1 MIGKTYLKLFM
12 KSESGN
18 QMLVTYTSKQL
29 ASPSVCRR
37 SFSGG
42 KLATKRGEEF
52 HFDAILLVF
61 VRINGI
67 IIRNCIGN
75 GCGIGVLPLKAH
87 SLPLIYDCLAE
98 YLDLSS
104 KVS

>member
-12 KSESGN
+12 KSESGT

-52 HFDAILLVF
+52 HYNGTKTEVWLADYFNIESPAFSCAIYTKPYRQIHF
-61 VRINGI
+61 
-67 IIRNCIGN
+67 
-75 GCGIGVLPLKAH
+75 
-87 SLPLIYDCLAE
+87 
-98 YLDLSS
+98 
-104 KVS
+104 